1 MQRDVGQLSCL
12 PIEIEDGTCKY
23 YYIYEFMSGG
33 SVRTYTRNY
42 KDFITAMGDLGG
54 VREVVYSLVFYLY
67 VLYNNRER
75 KRAMVAS
82 IYKLKP

>member
-1 MQRDVGQLSCL
+1 
-12 PIEIEDGTCKY
+12 
-23 YYIYEFMSGG
+23 MSGG
-33 SVRTYTRNY
+33 AIRTYTRNY
-42 KDFITAMGDLGG
+42 KDFITTMGDLGG

>member
-1 MQRDVGQLSCL
+1 MQRDVGQLSCS
-12 PIEIEDGTCKY
+12 PAEIEDGTCNC

-42 KDFITAMGDLGG
+42 KDLITAMGDLGG
-54 VREVVYSLVFYLY
+54 VREVVYALVFYLY

-75 KRAMVAS
+75 KRSMVAS